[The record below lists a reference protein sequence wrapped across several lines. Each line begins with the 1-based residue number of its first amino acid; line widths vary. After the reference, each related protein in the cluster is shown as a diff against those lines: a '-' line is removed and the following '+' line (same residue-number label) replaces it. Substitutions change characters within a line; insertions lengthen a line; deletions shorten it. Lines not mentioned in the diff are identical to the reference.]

1 MRIPGHPPSRLRRR
15 SPSLDDTTGQAA
27 GFVPWT
33 PAAGYA
39 PSVQLI
45 IRLVVNAI
53 ALWVATLI
61 VTGIDIDA
69 ASTQDEVLTILAVA
83 VVFAVVNVLVRPIVR
98 LFSLPLYVLTLG
110 LFTLVVNALMLLL
123 TSWIADLLNVPFT
136 VDGFWAALLGG
147 LVVSFVSWVLNLL
160 LPE

>member
-1 MRIPGHPPSRLRRR
+1 M
-15 SPSLDDTTGQAA
+15 
-27 GFVPWT
+27 
-33 PAAGYA
+33 
-39 PSVQLI
+39 QLI

-53 ALWVATLI
+53 ALWMATLI
-61 VTGIDIDA
+61 VTGVDIDA
-69 ASTQDEVLTILAVA
+69 ASTRDEILTILAVA

-123 TSWIADLLNVPFT
+123 TSWIADKLNVPFT

-160 LPE
+160 LPD

>member
-1 MRIPGHPPSRLRRR
+1 
-15 SPSLDDTTGQAA
+15 
-27 GFVPWT
+27 
-33 PAAGYA
+33 
-39 PSVQLI
+39 VQLI